1 MIDEKPLARL
11 SFGGRHCTI
20 RKQRCEDGSTLYSF
34 VDDSGDSQMK
44 VYSLLPGINLT
55 HHSVHIDRS
64 YLGAAKK
71 GNVIEI
77 HHCLEGR
84 IECSYENGHLYLTP
98 GDLAVEIVERDT
110 QEFEFPLRHYHGITI
125 SINTDIAPKCFSCLL
140 KDVDVQPLLIARR
153 LCRDRRCF
161 VIRSKEYIEHLFSEM
176 YTVPCENVMAYYKI
190 KLLELLLILS
200 GIDPNENKISSCT
213 VSEVQAKLAKEAA
226 AYITENAD
234 QQITVASLAER
245 FHVSATHLQNIF
257 KAVFGVTVFS
267 YVRIHKINAAALQ
280 LVKTD
285 KTVMEIAGDIGYD
298 NASKFASAFREIMN
312 ETPLEYRKSHRII
325 NIKSRN
331 ASK

>member
-1 MIDEKPLARL
+1 MIDEKPLSRL
-11 SFGGRHCTI
+11 SFGGRQCTL
-20 RKQRCEDGSTLYSF
+20 RKQHCEDGSTLYSF

-44 VYSLLPGINLT
+44 VYSLLPGINLI

-140 KDVDVQPLLIARR
+140 KDVDVQPRLIARR

-161 VIRSKEYIEHLFSEM
+161 VIRSKEYIDHLFSEM
-176 YTVPCENVMAYYKI
+176 YVTVTTSGSG
-190 KLLELLLILS
+190 KLSNGSDELAFT
-200 GIDPNENKISSCT
+200 NT
-213 VSEVQAKLAKEAA
+213 
-226 AYITENAD
+226 
-234 QQITVASLAER
+234 LAEGNLTK
-245 FHVSATHLQNIF
+245 SGDTLAGT
-257 KAVFGVTVFS
+257 VTVTDSPSNPGRYTGIVDFA
-267 YVRIHKINAAALQ
+267 INYF
-280 LVKTD
+280 
-285 KTVMEIAGDIGYD
+285 AG
-298 NASKFASAFREIMN
+298 K
-312 ETPLEYRKSHRII
+312 
-325 NIKSRN
+325 
-331 ASK
+331 